1 MLDTSIKAVR
11 LMPSIKGGDNFTTHN
26 IRVMELPPGQRWKH
40 PQTKAKNE
48 RPVDSS
54 PTHGVVKLPTKH
66 PRKGIKLTYLMREI
80 EKMLDWRTLELRLP
94 PLVHP
99 LPSSPLHHTL

>member
-1 MLDTSIKAVR
+1 MLDTSINVR

-66 PRKGIKLTYLMREI
+66 PREREKLTYLREMK
-80 EKMLDWRTLELRLP
+80 KMMDWSTLE
-94 PLVHP
+94 
-99 LPSSPLHHTL
+99 S